1 MMSLLIFAVF
11 TITISVFLLS
21 IGKYFFWSYPFEL
34 LTHFQVQYFWLLII
48 ASFVGAICW
57 WQGKFDSRIIILVWL
72 FTLVLNL
79 VEILPWYLSKQQ
91 IVAKRSDVLRVMSFN
106 ICGNNTDTLAIVRSI
121 RAVNPDVVMLVEV
134 SPTMMEQITVSLE
147 SEFPA
152 RFRSPGGGLGILSKL
167 PLKSAQGEN
176 FAGSDATNLVASIL
190 LHRGFANEYHQRE
203 IKIIGTHPM
212 VPKGLDLFNYR
223 NQHLQAISNYV
234 KGTQESVILL
244 GDFNLTPWSPYYRQL
259 VQTTDLHNTRMGF
272 GILPTWTRS
281 SSCAELPNW
290 LIPILNIPID
300 HIFVS
305 KDFQVVRTYTGENGN
320 SDHAPIISELA
331 IYPANNDRS
340 EVSR

>member
-1 MMSLLIFAVF
+1 MMNFVILAVF
-11 TITISVFLLS
+11 AITIAVFLLS

-34 LTHFQVQYFWLLII
+34 LTHFQIQYFWLLII
-48 ASFVGAICW
+48 TSFVGAICW
-57 WQGKFDSRIIILVWL
+57 WQEKLDNRIILFLWL
-72 FTLVLNL
+72 FTLALNL

-91 IVAKRSDVLRVMSFN
+91 VVTEHSDVLTVMSFN
-106 ICGNNTDTLAIVRSI
+106 ICGNNTDTPAIVRSI
-121 RAVNPDVVMLVEV
+121 RAIDPDVVMLVEV
-134 SPTMMEQITVSLE
+134 SPKMMEQITASLE

-152 RFRSPGGGLGILSKL
+152 RFRSPGGGLGVLSKL

-176 FAGSDATNLVASIL
+176 FAGSDATNLVATI
-190 LHRGFANEYHQRE
+190 EYHQHE

-223 NQHLQAISNYV
+223 NQHLQAISNYI
-234 KGTQESVILL
+234 KGTQESAILL

-259 VQTTDLHNTRMGF
+259 VQTTGLHNTRLGF

-305 KDFQVVRTYTGENGN
+305 KDFQIVRTYPGDNGN
-320 SDHAPIISELA
+320 SDHAPIIAELA
-331 IYPANNDRS
+331 I
-340 EVSR
+340 EK

>member
-1 MMSLLIFAVF
+1 MMSFVVFAVF
-11 TITISVFLLS
+11 TITILGFLLS
-21 IGKYFFWSYPFEL
+21 IGMLFSWSYPFEL

-48 ASFVGAICW
+48 TGLGGSICW
-57 WQGKFDSRIIILVWL
+57 WQGKLNNRIIILLWL
-72 FTLVLNL
+72 FNLALNL
-79 VEILPWYLSKQQ
+79 AEILPWYLSTQQ
-91 IVAKRSDVLRVMSFN
+91 AVAEHSDVLRVMSFN

-121 RAVNPDVVMLVEV
+121 QAVNPDLVMLVEV
-134 SPTMMEQITVSLE
+134 SPQMMEQITVSLE

-152 RFRSPGGGLGILSKL
+152 RFRSPGGGLGVLSKL
-167 PLKSAQGEN
+167 PLKAAQGEN

-203 IKIIGTHPM
+203 IKLIGTHPM

-259 VQTTDLHNTRMGF
+259 VQTTGLHNTRLGF

-290 LIPILNIPID
+290 LIPLLNIPID

-305 KDFQVVRTYTGENGN
+305 KDLQVVRTYTGENGN
-320 SDHAPIISELA
+320 SDHAPIIAELA
-331 IYPANNDRS
+331 I
-340 EVSR
+340 EE

>member
-1 MMSLLIFAVF
+1 MMSFIVFAVF
-11 TITISVFLLS
+11 TITILGFLLS
-21 IGKYFFWSYPFEL
+21 IGKFFFWSYPFEL

-48 ASFVGAICW
+48 AGLVGAICW
-57 WQGKFDSRIIILVWL
+57 WQGKLDNRIILLLWL

-79 VEILPWYLSKQQ
+79 AEILPWYLSKQQ
-91 IVAKRSDVLRVMSFN
+91 IVAEHSDVLRVMSFN
-106 ICGNNTDTLAIVRSI
+106 ICGNNTDTPAIVRSI
-121 RAVNPDVVMLVEV
+121 RAANPDVVMLVEV
-134 SPTMMEQITVSLE
+134 SPTMMEQITASLE
-147 SEFPA
+147 SEFPD
-152 RFRSPGGGLGILSKL
+152 RFRSPGGLGILSKL

-176 FAGSDATNLVASIL
+176 FAGSEATNLVATIL

-212 VPKGLDLFNYR
+212 VPKGLNLFNYR
-223 NQHLQAISNYV
+223 NRHLQAIGNYV
-234 KGTQESVILL
+234 KDTQDAAILL

-259 VQTTDLHNTRMGF
+259 VQTTGLHNTRLGF

-300 HIFVS
+300 HIFVTR
-305 KDFQVVRTYTGENGN
+305 DLQVVRTYVGDNGN

-331 IYPANNDRS
+331 IEN
-340 EVSR
+340 